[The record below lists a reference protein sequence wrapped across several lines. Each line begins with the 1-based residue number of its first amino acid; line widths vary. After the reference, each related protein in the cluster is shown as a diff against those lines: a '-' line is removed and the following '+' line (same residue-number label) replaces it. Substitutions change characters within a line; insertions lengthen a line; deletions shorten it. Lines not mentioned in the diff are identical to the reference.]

1 MLTRFTV
8 FTLLRSIPSSP
19 HFSRIRSSNLQPLYQ
34 CAMST
39 SSNFHLNPSIFNRTL
54 YDRVTETWFQD
65 LGTSGHEFHNSIVTR
80 WFIPT
85 PKERAAFDEVC
96 RGSFSHALEAIGP
109 DAFPAATAQPFVD
122 ELHRIAEQT
131 STENGEE
138 AAWTALSMA
147 LLLDQMP
154 RNIYRTNAELPLVYK
169 HYDRM
174 ALQLSR
180 TLLSPSSPIPR
191 PDLHP
196 IFRRSAAHRMWF
208 YMPLIHSEDVSD
220 HDLAHGI
227 VAEFVKEV
235 DGLDGYEGTQ
245 KFLEGYTK
253 SAKEHREIL
262 DRFGRYPHRNGALG
276 RQSTEEEKRF
286 IEEGGATFGV
296 AQEKKEAV
304 L

>member
-1 MLTRFTV
+1 M
-8 FTLLRSIPSSP
+8 
-19 HFSRIRSSNLQPLYQ
+19 YQ
-34 CAMST
+34 HAMST
-39 SSNFHLNPSIFNRTL
+39 SSTFQLNPSIFNRTL
-54 YDRVTETWFQD
+54 YDRVAGIWFPD
-65 LGTSGHEFHNSIVTR
+65 LGTSGQEFDMSIIKR
-80 WFIPT
+80 WFIPA
-85 PKERAAFDEVC
+85 PDERAAFDNVC
-96 RGSFSHALEAIGP
+96 KESFSHALEAIGP
-109 DAFPAATAQPFVD
+109 DAFPAATAQPFLD
-122 ELHRIAEQT
+122 ELHRIAEKT
-131 STENGEE
+131 GTENSEE

-154 RNIYRTNAELPLVYK
+154 RNIYRTNPGLRLVYI

-180 TLLSPSSPIPR
+180 ALLSPSSPIPR

-196 IFRRSAAHRMWF
+196 LFRMSAGHRMWF

-220 HDLAHGI
+220 HDLANDI
-227 VAEFVKEV
+227 VSELGKEV
-235 DGLDGYEGTQ
+235 EGLDGYEGTR
-245 KFLEGYTK
+245 KFLEGFNK
-253 SAKEHREIL
+253 SAKEHRHIL

-296 AQEKKEAV
+296 AQEKKDAA

>member
-1 MLTRFTV
+1 M
-8 FTLLRSIPSSP
+8 
-19 HFSRIRSSNLQPLYQ
+19 
-34 CAMST
+34 A
-39 SSNFHLNPSIFNRTL
+39 
-54 YDRVTETWFQD
+54 ETWFQD
-65 LGTSGHEFHNSIVTR
+65 LGTSGLEFDTSIVKR

-85 PKERAAFDEVC
+85 PHERAAFDEVC

-109 DAFPAATAQPFVD
+109 DAFPSATAQPFVD
-122 ELHRIAEQT
+122 ELHRTAEQT
-131 STENGEE
+131 STENGVE

-154 RNIYRTNAELPLVYK
+154 RNIYRTNADLPLVYK

-174 ALQLSR
+174 ALHLVR
-180 TLLSPSSPIPR
+180 TLLSSSSPIPR

-196 IFRRSAAHRMWF
+196 IFRLSAAHRMWF

-227 VAEFVKEV
+227 VAEFCNEIESL
-235 DGLDGYEGTQ
+235 GGYEGTK
-245 KFLEGYTK
+245 KFLEGYNK

-276 RQSTEEEKRF
+276 RQSTDEEKRF
-286 IEEGGATFGV
+286 MEEGGATFGV
-296 AQEKKEAV
+296 AQEKEAA